1 MVLPFPDFSKK
12 MEGDCSLGIGQNE
25 WFPYFGFYS
34 LQLLQGQIPAIFF
47 FFFFEISY
55 YYRYK
60 RLAGKHVNDTSKP
73 FSSILTIFFGGKV
86 FYTIISLI
94 HIDANV
100 LTRVLTTGP

>member
-47 FFFFEISY
+47 FFFF
-55 YYRYK
+55 
-60 RLAGKHVNDTSKP
+60 
-73 FSSILTIFFGGKV
+73 
-86 FYTIISLI
+86 
-94 HIDANV
+94 
-100 LTRVLTTGP
+100 